1 LFFVGAQQK
10 PTVLIYADPVIIR
23 FDRNARQAA
32 HVISFNLT
40 TRFNIMKIRKV
51 LSACLIFCCLFSL
64 APLPAPLV
72 IAPVSQAAAR
82 PPVRGKYGMVASV
95 SEIASQVG
103 VDVLKRGG
111 NAIDAAVAVG
121 LALAV
126 VWPSAGN
133 LGGGGFMVIRLA
145 NGKATAI
152 DYREMGPAAA
162 HRNVYLDA
170 KGEYIKE
177 SSTYGARAAGVPGA
191 VAGLAYAL
199 EKYGTMKWADVAEPA
214 RKLAADGFPVW
225 YQLERSLKSSSE
237 QLSRYPETKR
247 IFLRD
252 GKPYEAGEIF
262 KQPELAAVFA
272 RMIKQGPRDFYEG
285 ETARLIEAHMARAA
299 NGGKA
304 WMTMED
310 LKKYKAVER
319 EPLRAKYRGH
329 EIITMPPPSSG
340 GIALIEMLHILERYD
355 LKAMGAGS
363 SQSIHLMAEAMRR
376 AFADRAE
383 FLGDPDFVKVPIA
396 GLTSRGY
403 ADKVAATIDLD
414 RASTSQT
421 IKHGNPAPYESD
433 ETTHF
438 TVVDKDGNV
447 ASNTYTLN
455 DSYGNKI
462 TVEGAGFLLNNE
474 MDDFAPQPGKPNF
487 YGLIQGEANAV
498 AARKRPLS
506 SMTPTIVLKDGKL
519 WLAVGS
525 PGGPTI
531 INTVLQVLVNVIDHG
546 MNIQQA
552 IEWPRV
558 HHQWMPDEIRY
569 EPYGLAPDVSKR
581 LRELGHNLTA
591 TPRYM
596 GDAEGIMIEEKTG
609 IRLGGSDPRLDG
621 RSVGY

>member
-1 LFFVGAQQK
+1 MKLRKLLASALCFALLLSFA
-10 PTVLIYADPVIIR
+10 PAMAR
-23 FDRNARQAA
+23 FD
-32 HVISFNLT
+32 LT
-40 TRFNIMKIRKV
+40 QPV
-51 LSACLIFCCLFSL
+51 QSAS
-64 APLPAPLV
+64 
-72 IAPVSQAAAR
+72 R
-82 PPVRGKYGMVASV
+82 PPVRGKHGMVSSV

-111 NAIDAAVAVG
+111 NAVDAAVAVG

-162 HRNVYLDA
+162 HRNVYLDE

-177 SSTYGARAAGVPGA
+177 SSTYGHRAAGVPGT

-214 RKLAADGFPVW
+214 RKLAAEGFPVW
-225 YQLERSLKSSSE
+225 YQLERSLKGSS
-237 QLSRYPETKR
+237 QGLSRYPETKR

-252 GKPYEAGEIF
+252 GKPYETGEIF
-262 KQPELAAVFA
+262 RQPELADVFA
-272 RMIKQGPRDFYEG
+272 RMIKQGPREFYEG
-285 ETARLIEAHMARAA
+285 KTAQLIEASMKRVA
-299 NGGKA
+299 GDGKP
-304 WMTMED
+304 WMTVED
-310 LKKYKAVER
+310 LKNYKAVER
-319 EPLRAKYRGH
+319 EPLRATYRGH

-340 GIALIEMLHILERYD
+340 GVAMIEMLNILERYD

-363 SQSIHLMAEAMRR
+363 SQAVHLMVEAMRR
-376 AFADRAE
+376 AFADRAQ
-383 FLGDPDFVKVPIA
+383 FLGDPDFVKVPVA
-396 GLTSRGY
+396 GLTSRKY
-403 ADKVAATIDLD
+403 ADKLAATIDPD
-414 RASTSQT
+414 RASTSQEVRN
-421 IKHGNPAPYESD
+421 GDPAPYESE

-455 DSYGNKI
+455 LGFGGKI

-474 MDDFAPQPGKPNF
+474 MDDFAPKPGSPNA

-519 WLAVGS
+519 WFAVGS

-531 INTVLQVLVNVIDHG
+531 INTVTQVIINIVDHG

-552 IEWPRV
+552 IDWPRV
-558 HHQWMPDEIRY
+558 HHQWMPDEIAY
-569 EPYGLAPDVSKR
+569 EPYGLAPDALNK
-581 LRELGHNLTA
+581 LKAMGHKFGS
-591 TPRYM
+591 PRYM
-596 GDAEGIMIEEKTG
+596 GDAEGIMIEDKTN
-609 IRLGGSDPRLDG
+609 IRLGGSDPRTDG
-621 RSVGY
+621 KSVGH

>member
-1 LFFVGAQQK
+1 M
-10 PTVLIYADPVIIR
+10 R
-23 FDRNARQAA
+23 MRR
-32 HVISFNLT
+32 
-40 TRFNIMKIRKV
+40 V
-51 LSACLIFCCLFSL
+51 LSFALTAVLLFSAL
-64 APLPAPLV
+64 TVPVRRPSVEPLRTAE
-72 IAPVSQAAAR
+72 AASR
-82 PPVRGKYGMVASV
+82 PPERGRHGMVSSV

-103 VDVLKRGG
+103 VDIMKRGG
-111 NAIDAAVAVG
+111 NAVDAAVAVG

-145 NGKATAI
+145 DGRSTAI

-177 SSTYGARAAGVPGA
+177 SSQYGHRAAGVPGT
-191 VAGLAYAL
+191 VAGLSLAL
-199 EKYGTMKWADVAEPA
+199 KKYGTLKWADVVEPA
-214 RKLAADGFPVW
+214 RRLAADGFTVW
-225 YQLERSLKSSSE
+225 YQLERSLKSSGD

-252 GKPYEAGEIF
+252 GKPYEAGDLF
-262 KQPELAAVFA
+262 RQPELASVLA
-272 RMIKQGPRDFYEG
+272 RLQSIGPDEFYTG
-285 ETARLIEAHMARAA
+285 QTARLIEAAMKRAA
-299 NGGKA
+299 AGGQP
-304 WMTMED
+304 WMTVDD
-310 LKKYKAVER
+310 LKAYRAVER
-319 EPLRAKYRGH
+319 QPLRGTYRGH

-340 GIALIEMLHILERYD
+340 GIAMLEMLNILERYD
-355 LKAMGAGS
+355 LKATGPGS
-363 SQSIHLMAEAMRR
+363 AQTIHLQVEAMRR

-383 FLGDPDFVKVPIA
+383 HLGDPDFVKVPVA
-396 GLTSRGY
+396 GLTSRAY
-403 ADKVAATIDLD
+403 ADRLATTIDPV
-414 RASTSQT
+414 RASSSAE
-421 IKHGNPAPYESD
+421 IKAGNPPPHESE

-438 TVVDKDGNV
+438 TVVDRLGNV
-447 ASNTYTLN
+447 VSNTYTLN

-474 MDDFAPQPGKPNF
+474 MDDFAPKPGSPNF

-519 WLAVGS
+519 LFAVGS

-531 INTVLQVLVNVIDHG
+531 INTVTQIVIDIIDFG

-552 IEWPRV
+552 IDWPRI

-569 EPYGLAPDVSKR
+569 EPFGINPDTMVR
-581 LRELGHNLTA
+581 LQSMGHKFAAN
-591 TPRYM
+591 PRSI
-596 GDAEGIMIEEKTG
+596 GDAEGIMIEDKTG
-609 IRLGGSDPRLDG
+609 VRLGGSDPRLNG
-621 RSVGY
+621 KSVGY